1 MNKNI
6 YQNTNAYYSHISEIS
21 KDFFNENEETIN
33 QSLKNGDS
41 LTEVLSDSIYE
52 FSWLQA
58 DNEIIY
64 YYNSFKI
71 CELFEF
77 DSISDYFDN
86 AENEILMQSDMAKF
100 NSFRDIR
107 QAIAHNICFQ
117 LINEEIYERLQ
128 KLEKIHEAHDCGF
141 TAIA

>member
-6 YQNTNAYYSHISEIS
+6 YQNTNAYHSHITEIS
-21 KDFFNENEETIN
+21 KDFFNENQETIN
-33 QSLKNGDS
+33 QSLKDGDS
-41 LTEVLSDSIYE
+41 LTEILSDSIYE
-52 FSWLQA
+52 FSQLQA

-77 DSISDYFDN
+77 DSISDYFQG
-86 AENEILMQSDMAKF
+86 AESEILMQSDMSQF

-128 KLEKIHEAHDCGF
+128 KLEKIHEMAIMSF
-141 TAIA
+141 TESN